1 MQTLKTFPL
10 TAWAYHHPRFA
21 AWIVLSLGMVA
32 LLVLEARNVGL
43 LLTQWVALIT
53 ATVLVAGLCVWII
66 SWEDDNEHDA
76 PAANEPTNIAPTD
89 TPPTESA

>member
-1 MQTLKTFPL
+1 MQFLKTFPL
-10 TAWAYHHPRFA
+10 TGWAYHHPRFA

-32 LLVLEARNVGL
+32 LFVLEARNVGL

-66 SWEDDNEHDA
+66 SWEDNNERDTATAEESVSAA
-76 PAANEPTNIAPTD
+76 PAD
-89 TPPTESA
+89 TTPTESA